1 MIASKANP
9 HVERGQ
15 IGKREVM
22 DNEPDGIV
30 AEGEGG
36 IGLRLD
42 LARRRTRDFLRTLR
56 AGIGGGGVVP
66 LSIALVYI
74 K

>member
-1 MIASKANP
+1 
-9 HVERGQ
+9 
-15 IGKREVM
+15 M